1 MLKPVGDGFIQLK
14 NKVMM
19 LGSLENEPFVAVDF
33 TGMME
38 YVASTLKKCA
48 QFHAVLL
55 YSSKKYGPWE
65 WKPQA
70 QHLPLFF
77 KIITEVAFSNPPVH
91 CMAFLD

>member
-38 YVASTLKKCA
+38 YVASTLKK
-48 QFHAVLL
+48 
-55 YSSKKYGPWE
+55 
-65 WKPQA
+65 
-70 QHLPLFF
+70 
-77 KIITEVAFSNPPVH
+77 
-91 CMAFLD
+91 